1 MAQLGCRLSIE
12 LLAGGV
18 LRAQAEI
25 TNLADE
31 AYAVHDCVLALPVPQ
46 MASELLD
53 LAGHWGK
60 ERVPQ
65 RRPMVTGTHLREG
78 RKGRTGA
85 DAATVLHLGVPGFGF
100 AGGEIWAVHT
110 GWSGN
115 HTHYAERISTGEQVI
130 GGGELLLPGE
140 MILNR
145 DESYTTPWVYGCYA
159 DGLDEVARRFHRHLR
174 ARPGHPGVERPVT
187 LNVWEAVY
195 FDHRLDRLMMLAE
208 RAAAVGVERYVLD
221 DGSFGARRDAQAGL
235 GDWTVSPEVWP
246 DGLHPLVD
254 KVVGLGMQFG
264 LWFEPEMINFNSEA
278 ARAHP
283 EWIMATGDRW
293 PIPSRH
299 QHVINLGVPECYEF
313 IRDALLRLL
322 DEYKIS
328 YIKWDHNR
336 DLVDAGTAP
345 SGRAGVHEQTLAFYR
360 MVAELKAAY
369 PGRDIESCSSGGAR
383 VDLGVLQHADRI
395 WVSDCIDPLDRQQMN
410 RWTTQ
415 LVRPELMGSHIASR
429 ESHTTGR
436 HHTISFRAVT
446 AIFGHL
452 GVEWDLALA
461 SEAELADLTAWITFY
476 KAQDHCCWA
485 GRATDLPTQRAGAR
499 RGRAGPRRDLRGG
512 VAHPVRR
519 HALGPAPTPR
529 PGPGPDLPSAP
540 AHGRNATTGTVAT
553 ALVVDPGRAD
563 AVRHRPGA
571 SRPGGTCALS
581 GTGLPDHDRAGGPAA
596 RAAARL
602 RLSGSRGS
610 NVACTA

>member
-85 DAATVLHLGVPGFGF
+85 DAATVLHLGAPGFGF

-221 DGSFGARRDAQAGL
+221 DGWFGARRDAQAGL

-415 LVRPELMGSHIASR
+415 LVPPELMGSHIASR

-476 KAQDHCCWA
+476 KAHRPLLLGGDLVRTDLSDHSVQVHGVVAPDQSAAIFAVASLTQSDVTHWGRLRLPGLDPDRIYRVRPLMVGTPPPGLWPPPWWSTPDGLMLSGTALAQAGLAAPVLFPEQGFLIMIEPA
-485 GRATDLPTQRAGAR
+485 GRPPG
-499 RGRAGPRRDLRGG
+499 
-512 VAHPVRR
+512 
-519 HALGPAPTPR
+519 PR
-529 PGPGPDLPSAP
+529 PG
-540 AHGRNATTGTVAT
+540 
-553 ALVVDPGRAD
+553 
-563 AVRHRPGA
+563 
-571 SRPGGTCALS
+571 
-581 GTGLPDHDRAGGPAA
+581 
-596 RAAARL
+596 
-602 RLSGSRGS
+602 
-610 NVACTA
+610 

>member
-12 LLAGGV
+12 LLGGGV

-85 DAATVLHLGVPGFGF
+85 DAATVLHLGAPGFGF

-221 DGSFGARRDAQAGL
+221 DGWFGARRDAQAGL

-415 LVRPELMGSHIASR
+415 LVPPELMGSHIASR

-476 KAQDHCCWA
+476 KAHRPLLLGGDLVRTDLSDHSVQVHGVVAPDQSAAIFAVASLTQSDVTHWGRLRLPGLDPDRIYRVRPLMVGTPPPGLWPPPWWSTPDGLMLSRTALAQAGLAAPVLFPEQGFLIMIEPA
-485 GRATDLPTQRAGAR
+485 GRPPG
-499 RGRAGPRRDLRGG
+499 
-512 VAHPVRR
+512 
-519 HALGPAPTPR
+519 PR
-529 PGPGPDLPSAP
+529 PG
-540 AHGRNATTGTVAT
+540 
-553 ALVVDPGRAD
+553 
-563 AVRHRPGA
+563 
-571 SRPGGTCALS
+571 
-581 GTGLPDHDRAGGPAA
+581 
-596 RAAARL
+596 
-602 RLSGSRGS
+602 
-610 NVACTA
+610 